1 MKKISVKT
9 SHPYE
14 VLIERGALAKS
25 GEYIAKVT
33 SSRKAAVITDDIVY
47 RDGKPYVFTA
57 KSESSESSVNMVS
70 VKEGL
75 SVDNKTEI
83 QEGLKEGDVI
93 IVKGQSL
100 LSDGSKVKILSI
112 SGKAVES
119 KTENKD

>member
-1 MKKISVKT
+1 
-9 SHPYE
+9 
-14 VLIERGALAKS
+14 
-25 GEYIAKVT
+25 
-33 SSRKAAVITDDIVY
+33 
-47 RDGKPYVFTA
+47 
-57 KSESSESSVNMVS
+57 MVS

-112 SGKAVES
+112 SGKAVEN